1 MSIAIR
7 WGIGGVDE
15 VFDKCLYLVV
25 GILFSVFLCF
35 LPINGY
41 LCA

>member
-1 MSIAIR
+1 MSIVIR
-7 WGIGGVDE
+7 WGFGGVDE
-15 VFDKCLYLVV
+15 VFDKCSYLVV